1 MTGRAPLALALGFT
15 LAGLAWSFWMA
26 AYSNGTHH
34 DDDLCHLQ
42 IARWS
47 WDFPQYLLHEWGRP
61 GFTVLYAIPA
71 QLGWLPARLFSG
83 ILTAATALLA
93 YDVARRQKVELAPL
107 AAALVWLQPM
117 VFTLSYTTLT
127 ETVMGFY
134 LALAMSLFLRQ
145 RYAWSAAIVALAPL
159 TRHEGVL
166 FCGLWLVALLSRR
179 RPPRDWLWLTW
190 AVLAHN
196 VLSAIFLDDIP
207 LVRYLR
213 PTATDEYGSGTWWT
227 MLTRWG
233 VAAGGATVL
242 LAIAGAPRTWR
253 RSGGMLWITCGAAY
267 FLAHTLFFRF
277 GLFASGGYERFLV
290 PIAPIVAVAAAD
302 ALSAAWAAICGVTA
316 RRSADDGAHAMR
328 DVRRGLLLVAVG
340 AALFWYATFVQTPAS
355 MLWLLRMVTV
365 AMGAAIFLSLA
376 CLALTHAPSRVVRA
390 GGIALCPLL
399 LAGLVVAQP
408 ILARGV
414 APPYQQCAPLMLG
427 PTELALKEAAD
438 WLKSQGLDRR
448 YAITTNIWFDEFLD
462 IRRSP
467 VEISS
472 AERFA
477 NLRPG
482 DLIIWDRRYGPSS
495 AHHFDLQRL
504 QSRRDFREIWH
515 GSPHPY
521 EGVFCYVF
529 EKIEPPA
536 SSRPTGSRQSAP

>member
-1 MTGRAPLALALGFT
+1 MSAARAPAALAVTFALIGLALSA
-15 LAGLAWSFWMA
+15 WMA
-26 AYSNGTHH
+26 SLSDGTHH

-42 IARWS
+42 MARWS
-47 WDFPQYLLHEWGRP
+47 WNFPQYLLHEWGRP
-61 GFTVLYAIPA
+61 GFTLLYAIPA
-71 QLGWLPARLFSG
+71 GLGWLPARLFSG

-93 YDVARRQKVELAPL
+93 YDIARRQKVELAPL
-107 AAALVWLQPM
+107 ASALVWLQPM

-134 LALAMSLFLRQ
+134 LALAMQLFLRR

-166 FCGLWLVALLSRR
+166 FCGLWLLALLARR
-179 RPPRDWLWLTW
+179 RPVREWLWLTW

-233 VAAGGATVL
+233 IAAGGATLL
-242 LAIAGAPRTWR
+242 LAWSGAPRNGR
-253 RSGGMLWITCGAAY
+253 RDGGWLWITCGASY
-267 FLAHTLFFRF
+267 FLAHTIFFRF

-290 PIAPIVAVAAAD
+290 PIAPVVAVSAAD
-302 ALSAAWAAICGVTA
+302 ALSAAWAAILELI
-316 RRSADDGAHAMR
+316 RRTEPAPRAIHDL
-328 DVRRGLLLVAVG
+328 RRGLLIVGVG

-365 AMGAAIFLSLA
+365 AMSATVA
-376 CLALTHAPSRVVRA
+376 LALICLLLTFVPVRWVQAA
-390 GGIALCPLL
+390 GVALCPLL

-414 APPYQQCAPLMLG
+414 APPFQQCAPLRLG
-427 PTELALKEAAD
+427 PTELALKDAAD
-438 WLKSQGLDRR
+438 WVKSQGLDRR
-448 YAITTNIWFDEFLD
+448 NLLTTNIWFDEFLELK
-462 IRRSP
+462 RSP
-467 VEISS
+467 IETPS

-482 DLIIWDRRYGPSS
+482 DLIIWDKRYGPTS
-495 AHHFDLQRL
+495 AHRFELERL
-504 QSRRDFREIWH
+504 RKRRDLREIWH

-521 EGVFCYVF
+521 EGVFCHIF
-529 EKIEPPA
+529 EKIEPTVSPI
-536 SSRPTGSRQSAP
+536 RPPLRESPP